1 MTRGNTRQSKVFY
14 KGRTEDF
21 VIMVEDA
28 TAVQEWR
35 KNHSIP
41 LAQVLDGWKIF
52 TSHQKGPQGTHDEAS
67 KATLEQE
74 FGTSN
79 DDEAILKILDQGEIQ
94 ENINAERQGIKNE
107 SQGPRGIR

>member
-1 MTRGNTRQSKVFY
+1 MTRGNTLQSKVFY

-28 TAVQEWR
+28 AAVQKWR
-35 KNHSIP
+35 GDHSIP

-52 TSHQKGPQGTHDEAS
+52 TAQHGPQGIHNEAS
-67 KATLEQE
+67 NATVENE

-79 DDEAILKILDQGEIQ
+79 DNEAIAKILDQGEIQ
-94 ENINAERQGIKNE
+94 ENINAERQGIRNE

>member
-1 MTRGNTRQSKVFY
+1 MTRGNTIQSKVIY
-14 KGRTEDF
+14 KGQAEDF

-28 TAVQEWR
+28 TAVQKWR
-35 KNHSIP
+35 QDHSIP

-52 TSHQKGPQGTHDEAS
+52 TSRQHGPQGIHNEAS
-67 KATLEQE
+67 RATLEHE

-94 ENINAERQGIKNE
+94 ENVNTERQGIKNE

>member
-1 MTRGNTRQSKVFY
+1 MAHGNRTQSKVFY

-28 TAVQEWR
+28 TAVREWR
-35 KNHSIP
+35 RDNSTP

-52 TSHQKGPQGTHDEAS
+52 TSHQHGPQGIHNEAS
-67 KATLEQE
+67 RATIQHE

-79 DDEAILKILDQGEIQ
+79 DDEAIFTILNEGEIQ
-94 ENINAERQGIKNE
+94 ENINTERRGIKNE

>member
-1 MTRGNTRQSKVFY
+1 MTRGNTIQSKVFY

-28 TAVQEWR
+28 TAVQKWR
-35 KNHSIP
+35 KDHSIP

-52 TSHQKGPQGTHDEAS
+52 TSHQHGPQGIHNEAS
-67 KATLEQE
+67 RDTLKHE

-79 DDEAILKILDQGEIQ
+79 DDEAILKILDEGEIQ
-94 ENINAERQGIKNE
+94 ENVNTERQGIRNE
-107 SQGPRGIR
+107 SQGSRGIR